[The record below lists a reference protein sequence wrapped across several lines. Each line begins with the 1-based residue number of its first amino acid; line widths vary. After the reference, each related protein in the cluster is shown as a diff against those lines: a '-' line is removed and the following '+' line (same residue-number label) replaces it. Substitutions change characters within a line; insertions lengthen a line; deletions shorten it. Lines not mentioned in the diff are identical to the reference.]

1 MIRPLVAGT
10 VLAAMLSIGCAK
22 QEEVQQAPAE
32 QPAPT
37 ETPAPPP
44 VDSAAIRDSIA
55 KAKQAAEEAEEAA
68 KPAKKKAVIA
78 KTGELKKSDPAKVE
92 KESAPTQQIR
102 KSR

>member
-32 QPAPT
+32 QPAPI

-55 KAKQAAEEAEEAA
+55 KAEQAAKEAEEAA
-68 KPAKKKAVIA
+68 KPAKKKPAVA
-78 KTGELKKSDPAKVE
+78 KTGEQKVTEPAKVE
-92 KESAPTQQIR
+92 KVTAPTQQIR